1 MHSFERQ
8 EIILNLLKE
17 NKNISITELSNKLN
31 VALNTIRSDLD
42 IMEKD
47 GLVVRLRGGVS
58 LPSSNMNATNNN
70 IGIRYQKNLN
80 EKILIAKEIIKD
92 LPNDTDFSIFM
103 DSSTSA
109 MQVAKAMAQIP
120 KRCTVI
126 THFTNIA
133 HILGVNPKISVILC
147 GGMWWSNENCVIG
160 SSTIDML
167 DEYRADIA
175 LVGCTGIQIYDGI
188 FNGNIETVPI
198 KKKMIKNA
206 KEAWIL
212 CDSSKFG
219 QSSLTKIVDF
229 CEINRIYTDKLPDK
243 KWVEYF
249 DSIKFNLRYPAN
261 Q

>member
-17 NKNISITELSNKLN
+17 NRNISIKDLSKKLN

-42 IMEKD
+42 MMEKD

-58 LPSSNMNATNNN
+58 LPSSNVNATNNN

-80 EKILIAKEIIKD
+80 EKILIAKEVIKD
-92 LPNDTDFSIFM
+92 FPDDTDFSVFM

-109 MQVAKAMAQIP
+109 MQVAKAMSQIP

-133 HILGVNPKISVILC
+133 HILGVNPNISVILC

-160 SSTIDML
+160 PGTIDML
-167 DEYRADIA
+167 NEYRVDIA
-175 LVGCTGIQIYDGI
+175 LVGCTGIQIGDGI
-188 FNGNIETVPI
+188 FNINIETVPI
-198 KKKMIKNA
+198 KRKMIKNA

-219 QSSLTKIVDF
+219 QPSLTKIVDF
-229 CEINRIYTDKLPDK
+229 NEISRIYTDKIPDK
-243 KWVEYF
+243 KWMEYF
-249 DSIKFNLRYPAN
+249 DSIQFNVRYPIL
-261 Q
+261 